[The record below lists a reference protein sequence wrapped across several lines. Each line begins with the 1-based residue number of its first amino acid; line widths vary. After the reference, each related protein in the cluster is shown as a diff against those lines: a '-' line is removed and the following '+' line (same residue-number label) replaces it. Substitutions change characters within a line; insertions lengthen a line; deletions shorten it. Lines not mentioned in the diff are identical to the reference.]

1 MSWFQRIFSQ
11 FRDSSLPEIANEIA
25 DRQKQVVWELVNQRV
40 RLMHLAEARG
50 YVHARVS
57 GMVHAEVDRAY
68 YHHDRLQLASRER
81 LVRIVQAKMV
91 DQVLVELRE
100 RQYAKLAVGK
110 AA

>member
-25 DRQKQVVWELVNQRV
+25 DRQKKSVWELVHQRV
-40 RLMHLAEARG
+40 RLMQPAEARG

-68 YHHDRLQLASRER
+68 YHHDRLKLSLRER
-81 LVRIVQAKMV
+81 LVRIVQAKLV

-100 RQYAKLAVGK
+100 RQYEKLAVGK

>member
-1 MSWFQRIFSQ
+1 MPWFQRIISQ

-25 DRQKQVVWELVNQRV
+25 DRQKKSVWELVNERARFMQP
-40 RLMHLAEARG
+40 AEARG

-57 GMVHAEVDRAY
+57 GMVHVEVDRAY
-68 YHHDRLQLASRER
+68 YHHDRLKISLRER
-81 LVRIVQAKMV
+81 LVRIVQAKLV

>member
-1 MSWFQRIFSQ
+1 MSWFQRVFSQ
-11 FRDSSLPEIANEIA
+11 FCDSSLPEIANEIA
-25 DRQKQVVWELVNQRV
+25 DRQKKSVWELVHQRV
-40 RLMHLAEARG
+40 RLMPPAEARG

-68 YHHDRLQLASRER
+68 YHRDRLKLSLRER
-81 LVRIVQAKMV
+81 LVRIVQAKLV

-100 RQYAKLAVGK
+100 RQYEKLAVGK